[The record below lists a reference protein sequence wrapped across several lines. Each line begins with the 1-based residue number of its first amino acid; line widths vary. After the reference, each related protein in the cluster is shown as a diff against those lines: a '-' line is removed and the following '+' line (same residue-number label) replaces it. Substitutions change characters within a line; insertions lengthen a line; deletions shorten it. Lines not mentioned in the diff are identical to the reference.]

1 MRKVSWTI
9 VLQTIS
15 RHSYTWEMS
24 SMKISI
30 FTEKEEGRKNS
41 CQYSQINHPQCQ
53 DRNPIV
59 VLPFGSLMRH
69 ILKQPSN
76 TTKFE
81 CFSHV
86 VKSDSEYSR
95 ARWLIKEG
103 QKRRAH
109 DPPCIIVTKI
119 SALFAIFL
127 SPQTHDLFVMHHIID
142 HPPQGICETLVSAST
157 HEHRTNSYRSGLAPV
172 TVQIESRHLLIF
184 SSPAR
189 THQHNLAVVL
199 ATIARFRGTSFKR
212 AAKLSDKDIGLTL
225 MLRAFEGSIINRI
238 GSDQTHWMSEG
249 KWRAHILKETEE
261 RHWSERRGR
270 DYQQN
275 TTRQERCASD

>member
-172 TVQIESRHLLIF
+172 TVQIESRHLLITCKNPSTQF
-184 SSPAR
+184 GSRACHNCPVSR
-189 THQHNLAVVL
+189 HQLQ
-199 ATIARFRGTSFKR
+199 
-212 AAKLSDKDIGLTL
+212 
-225 MLRAFEGSIINRI
+225 EGCQIERQ
-238 GSDQTHWMSEG
+238 GHW
-249 KWRAHILKETEE
+249 AHI
-261 RHWSERRGR
+261 
-270 DYQQN
+270 N
-275 TTRQERCASD
+275 ASSIQG